1 MMGLFDKLFGA
12 KEKVLAALAAAPTD
26 WVKEPPAPTDW
37 VKEPPVPREKKVKE
51 EPKTAKQIA
60 TDKKEPYVNIVSLD
74 VDLNNLHQGAFE
86 LDWNEI
92 FVARLVKAGYMI
104 KKDDTDAEI
113 VDRWFQNVCRHVV
126 METWEQEEAIAKS
139 GMWVRSTDVGNG
151 RSEVS

>member
-1 MMGLFDKLFGA
+1 MMGLFDRLFGA

-37 VKEPPVPREKKVKE
+37 VKEPPATREKKVKE
-51 EPKTAKQIA
+51 DPKTAKQIA

-74 VDLNNLHQGAFE
+74 VDLDNLHQGAFE

>member
-1 MMGLFDKLFGA
+1 MGLFDRLFNA
-12 KEKVLAALAAAPTD
+12 KEKALAALAAAP
-26 WVKEPPAPTDW
+26 VPVP
-37 VKEPPVPREKKVKE
+37 KEPPVPREKKVKE
-51 EPKTAKQIA
+51 ETKTAKEIA
-60 TDKKEPYVNIVSLD
+60 NEKKEPYVNIVSLD
-74 VDLNNLHQGAFE
+74 VDLDNLHQGAFE

>member
-1 MMGLFDKLFGA
+1 MMGLFDRLFNA
-12 KEKVLAALAAAPTD
+12 KEKALAALAAAP
-26 WVKEPPAPTDW
+26 VPVP
-37 VKEPPVPREKKVKE
+37 KEPPVPREKKAKE
-51 EPKTAKQIA
+51 ETKTAKEIA

>member
-1 MMGLFDKLFGA
+1 MAFFDMFRK
-12 KEKVLAALAAAPTD
+12 KP
-26 WVKEPPAPTDW
+26 EP
-37 VKEPPVPREKKVKE
+37 VVEPKPSKSTETTPKPRVRPPREQT
-51 EPKTAKQIA
+51 KTAKQQA
-60 TDKKEPYVNIVSLD
+60 TENNLPYVNILSMD
-74 VDLNNLHQGAFE
+74 VDLDNLHQGAFE

-126 METWEQEEAIAKS
+126 METWEQEEAMAKS

>member
-1 MMGLFDKLFGA
+1 MGLFDRLFGANGA
-12 KEKVLAALAAAPTD
+12 KEKALAAVAAAPVD
-26 WVKEPPAPTDW
+26 PVKEPA
-37 VKEPPVPREKKVKE
+37 VPREKKAKE
-51 EPKTAKQIA
+51 EPKTAKEIA

>member
-1 MMGLFDKLFGA
+1 MMGLFDRLFGG
-12 KEKVLAALAAAPTD
+12 KEKVLVALEAMAAAPTP
-26 WVKEPPAPTDW
+26 VEPSA
-37 VKEPPVPREKKVKE
+37 PREKKVKE
-51 EPKTAKQIA
+51 DPKTAKQIA

>member
-1 MMGLFDKLFGA
+1 MGLFDRLFGGKA
-12 KEKVLAALAAAPTD
+12 KEEALELLLAAAPTPA
-26 WVKEPPAPTDW
+26 EPPA
-37 VKEPPVPREKKVKE
+37 PREKKVKE
-51 EPKTAKQIA
+51 QPKTAKEIA
-60 TDKKEPYVNIVSLD
+60 TDNKEPYVNIVSLD
-74 VDLNNLHQGAFE
+74 VDLDNLHQGAFE

>member
-1 MMGLFDKLFGA
+1 MGLFDRLFGG
-12 KEKVLAALAAAPTD
+12 KEKVLVALEAMAA
-26 WVKEPPAPTDW
+26 EPAPA
-37 VKEPPVPREKKVKE
+37 EPAAPREKKVKE
-51 EPKTAKQIA
+51 QPKTAKQIA

-74 VDLNNLHQGAFE
+74 VDLDNLHQGAFE

>member
-1 MMGLFDKLFGA
+1 MGLFDRLFNA
-12 KEKVLAALAAAPTD
+12 KEKALAALAAAP
-26 WVKEPPAPTDW
+26 VPVP
-37 VKEPPVPREKKVKE
+37 KEPPVPREKKAKE
-51 EPKTAKQIA
+51 ETKTAKEIA

>member
-1 MMGLFDKLFGA
+1 MGLFDRFFNRQA
-12 KEKVLAALAAAPTD
+12 KEEVLRAMAAESTPA
-26 WVKEPPAPTDW
+26 EPSA
-37 VKEPPVPREKKVKE
+37 PREKQVKE
-51 EPKTAKQIA
+51 QPKTAKQIA
-60 TDKKEPYVNIVSLD
+60 TDNKEPYVNIVSLD
-74 VDLNNLHQGAFE
+74 VDLDNLHQGAFE
-86 LDWNEI
+86 LDWNDI

-126 METWEQEEAIAKS
+126 METWEQEEAMAKS

>member
-1 MMGLFDKLFGA
+1 MAFFDMFRK
-12 KEKVLAALAAAPTD
+12 KPTPVVESTPPKPTVTAPKTRAR
-26 WVKEPPAPTDW
+26 PS
-37 VKEPPVPREKKVKE
+37 KE
-51 EPKTAKQIA
+51 ESKTAKQQA
-60 TDKKEPYVNIVSLD
+60 TENNLPYVNILSMD
-74 VDLNNLHQGAFE
+74 VDLDNLHQGAFE

-126 METWEQEEAIAKS
+126 METWEQEEAMAKS

-151 RSEVS
+151 RTEVS

>member
-1 MMGLFDKLFGA
+1 MGLFDRFFNRKA
-12 KEKVLAALAAAPTD
+12 KEEVLRAMAAESTPA
-26 WVKEPPAPTDW
+26 EPST
-37 VKEPPVPREKKVKE
+37 PREKKVKE
-51 EPKTAKQIA
+51 QPKTAKEIA
-60 TDKKEPYVNIVSLD
+60 TDNKEPYVNIVSLD
-74 VDLNNLHQGAFE
+74 VDLDNLHQGAFE
-86 LDWNEI
+86 LDWNDI

-126 METWEQEEAIAKS
+126 METWEQEEAMSKS

>member
-1 MMGLFDKLFGA
+1 MGLFDKLFGGKA
-12 KEKVLAALAAAPTD
+12 KEKALEVLLAAAPPP
-26 WVKEPPAPTDW
+26 VEPPL
-37 VKEPPVPREKKVKE
+37 PREKKVKE
-51 EPKTAKQIA
+51 DPKTAKQIA
-60 TDKKEPYVNIVSLD
+60 TEKKEPYVNIVSLD
-74 VDLNNLHQGAFE
+74 VDLDNLHQGAFE

>member
-1 MMGLFDKLFGA
+1 MMGLFDRLFGG
-12 KEKVLAALAAAPTD
+12 KEKVLVALEAMAAKST
-26 WVKEPPAPTDW
+26 PAESPA
-37 VKEPPVPREKKVKE
+37 PREKKAKE

-74 VDLNNLHQGAFE
+74 VDLDNLHQGAFE

>member
-1 MMGLFDKLFGA
+1 MMGLFDRLFGA
-12 KEKVLAALAAAPTD
+12 KEKALAALAAASVPE
-26 WVKEPPAPTDW
+26 VKG
-37 VKEPPVPREKKVKE
+37 PPVPREKKPKE
-51 EPKTAKQIA
+51 QPRTAKEIA
-60 TDKKEPYVNIVSLD
+60 TDNKEPYVNIVSLD
-74 VDLNNLHQGAFE
+74 VDLDNLHQGAFE

-139 GMWVRSTDVGNG
+139 GMWVRSTDVGGG

>member
-1 MMGLFDKLFGA
+1 MGLFDRLFGG
-12 KEKVLAALAAAPTD
+12 KEKVLVALEAMAAKSTPA
-26 WVKEPPAPTDW
+26 EPPAP
-37 VKEPPVPREKKVKE
+37 REKKAKE
-51 EPKTAKQIA
+51 EPKTAKEIA
-60 TDKKEPYVNIVSLD
+60 TDNKEPYVNIVSLD